1 VAVLDDIRL
10 LREVCGLSGEVD
22 VAVAG
27 AVGEQ
32 LLSVATGT
40 MAATVEFDC
49 AELTFI
55 DAAGVTMLLNVA
67 KCSGKQVRLFNLRAC
82 CRRVFE
88 VLDLCERFGIGT
100 HPARGPLIRRP
111 LSA

>member
-1 VAVLDDIRL
+1 VLDEMRQ

-27 AVGEQ
+27 AVGEK

-40 MAATVEFDC
+40 EGATVEFDC

-55 DAAGVTMLLNVA
+55 DASGITMLLQVA
-67 KCSGKQVRLFNLRAC
+67 KCSGKQVLLLNLLPR

-88 VLDLCERFGIGT
+88 ILDLCERFGIDGDAPV
-100 HPARGPLIRRP
+100 HPPILSPLP
-111 LSA
+111 A